1 MYYQANIHV
10 LYVLLFFWVYAFKS
24 PSLFLSHTNKHK
36 DGTLYRLKRHNNLLP
51 ELHDYAHIF
60 FRLRHSDTL
69 HTAKPYSQNMNTYVS
84 SNNRNNIRNTPT
96 WKCNRECLRQHNH
109 HRNHHNTKLKH
120 THSCS
125 INYAK
130 YFVPFYNIFGLAT
143 RYKRYMHIN

>member
-1 MYYQANIHV
+1 MHVIGFLVILHTLILNASGTRSEHDPTILITLCKMQRFIVNVVRVIVCNIIYKCITKHGHGYV

-96 WKCNRECLRQHNH
+96 
-109 HRNHHNTKLKH
+109 
-120 THSCS
+120 
-125 INYAK
+125 
-130 YFVPFYNIFGLAT
+130 
-143 RYKRYMHIN
+143 